1 MDDKAA
7 GKARRVGQ
15 RFKNILPSL
24 TPRHKKTSRGNGD
37 QSGSDETTFI
47 STSSNSV
54 APGADDFESKLV
66 LKTNPSQMHTE
77 TEHPEL
83 CPISELWNQAY
94 EDLRSGDDKKLIEK
108 YEAII
113 ETELSAMVASTAAI
127 SSPALIKALRK
138 ENMKR
143 ILERKVTEVKDNKW
157 RLRFND
163 HELAVEEIVQPV
175 IDVIDW
181 ADKYVSDA
189 LSANPYASIA
199 WAGVSLILPVSYQA
213 VLFISLS
220 QL

>member
-1 MDDKAA
+1 
-7 GKARRVGQ
+7 
-15 RFKNILPSL
+15 
-24 TPRHKKTSRGNGD
+24 
-37 QSGSDETTFI
+37 
-47 STSSNSV
+47 
-54 APGADDFESKLV
+54 
-66 LKTNPSQMHTE
+66 MHTE